1 MISKNKFLKAAIVL
15 VLVQQ
20 ILLAISTYLVA
31 LAGKS
36 LGNGKAA
43 DTLLYIMWFF
53 IIALLAY
60 ISSSF
65 NNFLCTRQKY

>member
-53 IIALLAY
+53 
-60 ISSSF
+60 SP
-65 NNFLCTRQKY
+65 